1 MAKSSLVECPVCETE
16 FDPKA
21 AGGWCTNSECGEWRY
36 EGTTLDDDAE
46 TGDDDAEMSD
56 DDTSA
61 NEPVEDEVEPTP
73 AIRKVAAAESAE
85 TDEETDEDVDESE
98 PVVDDEA
105 DQAIGTVDEQGDNDG
120 GTDTGEPVEEAGEA
134 SGKGADEADGA
145 KEPDDESDGAADET
159 AEIDCPGCGETLAA
173 DTNFCPSC
181 GEDVST
187 VEPEPADE
195 SSDELT
201 ECPSCS
207 AEVDPEDSFCAS
219 CGEELDAH
227 RGPDELSA
235 CPSCDADVDPED
247 SFCVSCGENLDA
259 HREGTEGT
267 DETDSTE
274 PATDA
279 APVSD
284 TQTAEN
290 GSAPESLVLAVR
302 GQEIT
307 VSDGDTVGKELRR
320 IVTESGGD
328 EDAAVRI
335 HREHIQFFRE
345 DGQFYLVDLGR
356 NPTRVNDTRME
367 QDDREPI
374 GPGDK
379 VSLSGVVTLAVQAP

>member
-1 MAKSSLVECPVCETE
+1 MARSSLVECPVCETE

-36 EGTTLDDDAE
+36 EGADLTLGDDAE
-46 TGDDDAEMSD
+46 AGDDEAETSDGDA
-56 DDTSA
+56 SA
-61 NEPVEDEVEPTP
+61 DEPVEEEMEPTP
-73 AIRKVAAAESAE
+73 AIRKVAPAES
-85 TDEETDEDVDESE
+85 TGNDEGIDEQVDESE
-98 PVVDDEA
+98 PVADDEA
-105 DQAIGTVDEQGDNDG
+105 DHAVGTVDEQEGDDK
-120 GTDTGEPVEEAGEA
+120 GTDAGEA
-134 SGKGADEADGA
+134 VDES
-145 KEPDDESDGAADET
+145 EEVDDEE

-181 GEDVST
+181 GEDVSA

-201 ECPSCS
+201 ECPSCG
-207 AEVDPEDSFCAS
+207 AEVGPEDSFCAS

-227 RGPDELSA
+227 RGPDELTA

-259 HREGTEGT
+259 HRDGSKGT
-267 DETDSTE
+267 DETDSIE
-274 PATDA
+274 PVTDA
-279 APVSD
+279 TSESD

-290 GSAPESLVLAVR
+290 GSAPDSLVLAVR
-302 GQEIT
+302 GEEIT
-307 VSDGDTVGKELRR
+307 VSDGDTVGKDLRR

-335 HREHIQFFRE
+335 HREHIQFVRE

-367 QDDREPI
+367 QVDREPI
-374 GPGDK
+374 GPGDE